1 MKLKLIRKIF
11 TEEYTLG
18 ELYINDVFFCS
29 ILEDKDRGLD
39 QSMKIAEILKTKVK
53 SKTAIPYGT
62 YTIDITYSNRF
73 KTNLPILLNVPGYSG
88 IRIHTGNTHHDT
100 DGCLLPGVYAKDRV
114 INSRE
119 TFRYL
124 FAVLFKAKKDNEL
137 ITIEIS
143 KS

>member
-11 TEEYTLG
+11 AKDYTIG
-18 ELYINDVFFCS
+18 ELYINDTFFCS

-39 QSMKIAEILKTKVK
+39 SSMKLSDIKKIKVK
-53 SKTAIPYGT
+53 SKTAIPYGN
-62 YTIDITYSNRF
+62 YEVKITYSNRF
-73 KTNLPILLNVPGYSG
+73 KTNLPLLVDVPGYEG

-100 DGCLLPGVYAKDRV
+100 DGCLLPGVFAKDKV
-114 INSRE
+114 LQSRE

-124 FAVLFKAKKDNEL
+124 YAILFKAVKDKET